1 MINRQLPNYLTD
13 RGLLPRQAMQRAMLR
28 AVRSKRGLVAEIL
41 DLDVLDEI
49 TLAQHIAELVDA
61 TFVKDTRVLELD
73 ANATVLLTPD
83 EIDEHVALPFHLDP
97 VSKTAQLLLY
107 DVDKSQPAQDAL
119 EAKGLTVKL
128 TIAARTQVL
137 LAIERFHNVKAN
149 PAKPKT
155 APRAAMNLRSK
166 KIDRSKKQPAH
177 EEVSFNDVDPLGSIM
192 RTPQSLG
199 NEETRVAPSGRGGGI
214 LPDMGAGIGEEATRA
229 ALSFQ
234 DTFES
239 LGLDTFDEP
248 QSTLDDHRPHTSPS
262 PRAEDD
268 DPFGVDAIENTQ
280 DKLRSTYLPNVPG
293 LRTQSMRVDQSD
305 LEPPGKPFIAPE
317 PPQESFSARDRSRRN
332 VQRQRPQTPEA
343 PSGEFDLRERSRASS
358 RPRSRPQYDEVEEDE
373 PLTLSELLAQ
383 QTKELDEIE
392 KELENQRNII
402 RELVAMVSKVRVID
416 RNQLVARLK
425 DLRGED

>member
-49 TLAQHIAELVDA
+49 ALAQHIAELVGA
-61 TFVKDTRVLELD
+61 TFVKDTRALELD

-107 DVDKSQPAQDAL
+107 DVDKSQPARDAL
-119 EAKGLTVKL
+119 EANGLSVEL
-128 TIAARTQVL
+128 TIAPRTQVL
-137 LAIERFHNVKAN
+137 LAIERFHNVKNN
-149 PAKPKT
+149 PPKPKA
-155 APRAAMNLRSK
+155 APRAAMNLRGK
-166 KIDRSKKQPAH
+166 KIDRRKTSLAQEQTTAH
-177 EEVSFNDVDPLGSIM
+177 DMNPLAAIM
-192 RTPQSLG
+192 NTPKSLG
-199 NEETRVAPSGRGGGI
+199 NEETRVAPSGRGGSI
-214 LPDMGAGIGEEATRA
+214 LPDMGPGIGEEATRA

-239 LGLDTFDEP
+239 LGLETFGEP
-248 QSTLDDHRPHTSPS
+248 QSTLDDHRPHTSPT

-293 LRTQSMRVDQSD
+293 LRTQSMRVERDD
-305 LEPPGKPFIAPE
+305 LEPPRKPFVAPE
-317 PPQESFSARDRSRRN
+317 PPREPFSSRDRSRRG
-332 VQRQRPQTPEA
+332 VQRPKRGDSEA
-343 PSGEFDLRERSRASS
+343 VSAEFDPWE
-358 RPRSRPQYDEVEEDE
+358 RPRTSSSQARLDDDDYQDDE
-373 PLTLSELLAQ
+373 PMTLAELLTQ
-383 QTKELDEIE
+383 QTKELDLIE
-392 KELENQRNII
+392 EELEAQRNII

-425 DLRGED
+425 DLRDED